1 MDWSELSLTSKII
14 AVAVTTLAVG
24 GTAYVFFWD
33 RVFPR
38 KE

>member
-1 MDWSELSLTSKII
+1 MEWSELSLVSKII
-14 AVAVTTLAVG
+14 AVGVTALAIG

-38 KE
+38 KP

>member
-1 MDWSELSLTSKII
+1 MEWSELSLASKII
-14 AVAVTTLAVG
+14 AAAVTVLAVG

-38 KE
+38 KP